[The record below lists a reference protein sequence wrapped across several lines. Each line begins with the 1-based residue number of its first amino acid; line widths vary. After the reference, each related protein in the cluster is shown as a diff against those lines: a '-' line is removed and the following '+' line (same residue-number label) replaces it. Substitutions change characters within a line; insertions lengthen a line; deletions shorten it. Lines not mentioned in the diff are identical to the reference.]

1 MEYFTGSKARE
12 PNQRSSVINV
22 VCLSKEQALCFFF
35 ERGSR
40 KRFVCFQLLNGSSIS
55 RNEGRA
61 KHLTDRIAFTSPGKR
76 MQEKKK
82 SRDGS
87 LNIM

>member
-1 MEYFTGSKARE
+1 MEPTKLRNKLCAYR
-12 PNQRSSVINV
+12 
-22 VCLSKEQALCFFF
+22 EQALYFF